1 MKTFWCLPFI
11 CAAATASAATLEF
24 DDLRNQYLAAYP
36 SDRIDQWPAGE
47 PWKYKEDGFTV
58 TPTLSHPEINEY
70 YDDDGSLVLFAFT
83 YGTSALFKAA
93 KFERE
98 DGASF
103 SLREFDLDLYNSNR
117 YQYLHLPQDGSDPY
131 LNYKLETLYALWEM
145 LFLVGETTDGQTV
158 TTSISI
164 TSVTQNHLSTTVSDA
179 DLGYKFADLKSLT
192 LYMPDSDNPTWSSDT
207 CRPEHIQAL
216 SFAAQLDPNSCD
228 TPTSPIKYLNGNPA
242 YYVNHDYSETAQGIA
257 KIHSVTLGAPMP
269 VPVPLP
275 AGGVLL
281 LGALGVL
288 GVRRRLNSR

>member
-1 MKTFWCLPFI
+1 MKAFWAISFI
-11 CAAATASAATLEF
+11 CATTNVNAATLHF
-24 DDLRNQYLAAYP
+24 DDLKKQYIEAFP
-36 SDRIDQWPAGE
+36 TDRSDEWPEGWNWQYRE
-47 PWKYKEDGFTV
+47 NGYSV
-58 TPTLSHPEINEY
+58 TPSLSHPEY
-70 YDDDGSLVLFAFT
+70 AQFYDEDGSLVLFAFT
-83 YGTSALFKAA
+83 YGTSENFKAA
-93 KFERE
+93 KFERD

-103 SLREFDLDLYNSNR
+103 SLQEFDLELSNSQDFTYYR
-117 YQYLHLPQDGSDPY
+117 YPRVGNDPYSDPSPQ
-131 LNYKLETLYALWEM
+131 TLYGLWDM
-145 LFLVGETTDGQTV
+145 LFLVGETTDGNTV
-158 TTSISI
+158 SSTISI
-164 TSVTQNHLSTTVSDA
+164 TSVTQKQLRTQVSDA
-179 DLGYKFADLKSLT
+179 DLGYKFNDLKSLT
-192 LYMPDSDNPTWSSDT
+192 FYMPDSNNPTWSSDT